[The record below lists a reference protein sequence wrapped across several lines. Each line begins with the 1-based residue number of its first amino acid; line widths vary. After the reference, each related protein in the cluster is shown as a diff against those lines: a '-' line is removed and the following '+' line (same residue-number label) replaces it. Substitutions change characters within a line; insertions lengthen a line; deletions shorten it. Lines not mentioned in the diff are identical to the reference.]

1 MSFKETGSQQVM
13 RRSTKK
19 FFKSP
24 SNVLVGTN
32 TNNQVINL
40 ADRITF
46 SNFNKDGQFVAFN
59 LEQ

>member
-1 MSFKETGSQQVM
+1 M
-13 RRSTKK
+13 RRSSKK

-24 SNVLVGTN
+24 SNVLIG
-32 TNNQVINL
+32 NNQNNQAINL

-59 LEQ
+59 LEQQQ

>member
-1 MSFKETGSQQVM
+1 M
-13 RRSTKK
+13 RKSSKK

-24 SNVLVGTN
+24 SNVLIG
-32 TNNQVINL
+32 NNQNNQAINL

-59 LEQ
+59 LEQQQ